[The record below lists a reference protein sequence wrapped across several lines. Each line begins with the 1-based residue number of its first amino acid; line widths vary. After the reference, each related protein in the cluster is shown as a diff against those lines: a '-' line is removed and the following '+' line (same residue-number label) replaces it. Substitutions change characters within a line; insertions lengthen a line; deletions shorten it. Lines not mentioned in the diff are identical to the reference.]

1 MTINITPE
9 NFGNVAAEGMRYGFD
24 VSAYI
29 IRRALRQLPSSTA
42 TATRQ
47 PAVEE
52 PADICPPR
60 VPLPVPAAQT
70 EKWKPAPPSLTRPGD
85 ILEAPEDIDWDDPA
99 LYV

>member
-1 MTINITPE
+1 MTYTLTLTPYLAAQLAACCLHAGLDVRNIFPAHLTRHTAPTPA
-9 NFGNVAAEGMRYGFD
+9 V
-24 VSAYI
+24 
-29 IRRALRQLPSSTA
+29 TA
-42 TATRQ
+42 
-47 PAVEE
+47 AVEE

-60 VPLPVPAAQT
+60 VPLPVAAAQA